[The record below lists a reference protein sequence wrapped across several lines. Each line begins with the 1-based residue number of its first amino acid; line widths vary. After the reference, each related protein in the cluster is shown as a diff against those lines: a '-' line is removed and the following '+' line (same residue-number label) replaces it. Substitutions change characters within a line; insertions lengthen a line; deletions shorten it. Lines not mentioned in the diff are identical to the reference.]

1 VKTISDNL
9 KALLSILC
17 VVSLCASCSTI
28 DDLQRGGGTKFLV
41 QNQSYDKVWQAS
53 ILVVS
58 RQLTIVETDKSTGT
72 IKAEKGAG
80 MTTWGEVVGVFIS
93 PDETARNTF
102 VVEVESLK
110 RDSGQITGQ
119 DWTLTI
125 VEGIKA
131 ELGVS

>member
-1 VKTISDNL
+1 VKTISL
-9 KALLSILC
+9 SLRTLSILC
-17 VVSLCASCSTI
+17 LMFLCASCSTVN
-28 DDLQRGGGTKFLV
+28 DLQRGGGTKFLV
-41 QNQSYDKVWQAS
+41 QNRSYDKIWQAS

-80 MTTWGEVVGVFIS
+80 VTTWGEVVGVFIS
-93 PDETARNTF
+93 PDETDRHAF

-110 RDSGQITGQ
+110 RDSAQITGQ

-125 VEGIKA
+125 IEGIKA